1 MQYSGCTL
9 VDKKVDW
16 KLEDKD
22 SCPEVILIKQRR
34 QERLRPLRTDSHNT
48 LLHFPER
55 CLASNVEWC
64 LLTQIWWL
72 ASLWAFSELSLN
84 LPFSSRW
91 PTHLLQS
98 FMGAPTCWLHHH
110 SVWGVPTNWTRCP
123 YQDFRVYSPG
133 AAWVQHISTAWSVRP
148 HSAWYW
154 GSRRRREEL
163 WGRER
168 NEREKE
174 ESKREIE
181 GSGERGEGVCVGGRV
196 LDRECE
202 RETRRM
208 RQWGNERDKGWD
220 GDKRQ

>member
-110 SVWGVPTNWTRCP
+110 SVWGVPT
-123 YQDFRVYSPG
+123 SPAKEG
-133 AAWVQHISTAWSVRP
+133 SLATVNPVFSLVSLP
-148 HSAWYW
+148 HSCSCTKCLLFFTAPWTPFY
-154 GSRRRREEL
+154 L
-163 WGRER
+163 
-168 NEREKE
+168 
-174 ESKREIE
+174 
-181 GSGERGEGVCVGGRV
+181 
-196 LDRECE
+196 LDW
-202 RETRRM
+202 M
-208 RQWGNERDKGWD
+208 LPNSDWFLLK
-220 GDKRQ
+220 